1 MKQNECI
8 IFGLSASKELTNSVC
23 KKLGVEP
30 GIVNISRFADGEI
43 LTENK
48 TSVRGKTVFVI
59 QSTSAPANENL
70 MELLIFIDSL
80 KRGSVKEINIIMPY
94 YGYAR
99 QDRKARGRQ
108 PITARLVADLLEVA
122 GVHRIIT
129 FDIHSPQI
137 QGFFNVPVDNLKSS
151 FLMFNELNKRNLK
164 DIMVVSP
171 DHGGIGRA
179 RELATFL
186 HGDLAIID
194 KRRPKANQSKVMNIL
209 GDVKDKNCL
218 IVDDMIDTGGTI
230 MNAAKAIKAKG
241 AKSVRIVCTH
251 AVFSNDAVSNL
262 QDKDIDE
269 VIVTDSISL
278 PKEKQF
284 KNLTILSLD
293 DFIAKVI
300 KSQTNETPVS
310 DIYNE
315 YYKEVVKK
323 SN

>member
-80 KRGSVKEINIIMPY
+80 KRGSAKEINIIMPY

-129 FDIHSPQI
+129 FEIHSPQI

-251 AVFSNDAVSNL
+251 AVFSNNAVSNL

-310 DIYNE
+310 DIYNG